1 MTIEYTKKLMEH
13 IEQMALE
20 LEQKDYEINQLKA
33 VNEALSIQILFEQNK
48 TLSVIWNSL

>member
-20 LEQKDYEINQLKA
+20 LEQKDYEIQQLKA
-33 VNEALSIQILFEQNK
+33 EKEALIIQLQFEQNK
-48 TLSVIWNSL
+48 T